1 MNNYLKIGIAFVTGT
16 VLGAFGMK
24 KYIEYKQENE
34 SYEYYDEDSLEVEM
48 ENENVEEDS
57 LEKDERDDNV
67 RDNYNDISEITST
80 KDDNYMRILNDLKY
94 RHAYDNEVQ
103 GEVIITPSSHNGST
117 PYEITQSEFEA
128 IDSYESDEY
137 TYYADGYVT
146 DSYGMPISKEDK
158 ENTIGLNF
166 HKCFDDHKD
175 QIWIRNDRLQ
185 MDFSVIRDLDK
196 FEDVAPTRIK
206 RMAGLR

>member
-16 VLGAFGMK
+16 ILGAFGMK
-24 KYIEYKQENE
+24 KYIDYKQENE
-34 SYEYYDEDSLEVEM
+34 SYEYYDEDSLEVE
-48 ENENVEEDS
+48 
-57 LEKDERDDNV
+57 LEKDNVEDFTEDLEKEERDDNM
-67 RDNYNDISEITST
+67 RDDISEITST

-94 RHAYDNEVQ
+94 RHDYDNEPQ
-103 GEVIITPSSHNGST
+103 DEVIITPSTHNGSA
-117 PYEITQSEFEA
+117 PYEITQSEFES

-146 DSYGMPISKEDK
+146 DSYGMPISEEDK

-166 HKCFDDHKD
+166 HKCFDDDKD

-185 MDFSVIRDLDK
+185 MDFSVIKDLDK